1 MLNVR
6 AATLA
11 LSAFMIAAT
20 TPNAS
25 LAGPVPMAGVAFVSC
40 SSDGQLGPQEGIR
53 DIGPAHH
60 APKAVASELAYYAS
74 ADLAVLAPKGWHC
87 FGLYGSNGATL
98 IVTPEVHGS
107 ADLLQAPKPLTGPA
121 VEVSFSWSSTA
132 GRSEVAKVIARL
144 FPSERKFVDDLIA
157 EGIEPKENFPFGPYP
172 GDTVTYRS
180 STDVMFVTPADTDG
194 MGTAS
199 RLAKNGDP
207 ISGEARL
214 SPEND
219 VTVIDVRLPKA
230 MLQLVPVILSS
241 PGPSTP

>member
-1 MLNVR
+1 MLNLR
-6 AATLA
+6 AAIIA
-11 LSAFMIAAT
+11 LSAFVTVAAAA
-20 TPNAS
+20 NAS

-53 DIGPAHH
+53 DIGPAHQ
-60 APKAVASELAYYAS
+60 APKAIASELAYYAS
-74 ADLAVLAPKGWHC
+74 SDLAVLAPKGWHC

-98 IVTPEVHGS
+98 IVTPEIHGS
-107 ADLLQAPKPLTGPA
+107 ADLLVAPKPLTGPA

-144 FPSERKFVDDLIA
+144 FPSKRKYVDDVIA
-157 EGIEPKENFPFGPYP
+157 AGTEPKENFPFGPYP
-172 GDTVTYRS
+172 GDTVTHRS
-180 STDVMFVTPADTDG
+180 STDVMFVTPAGTDG

-219 VTVIDVRLPKA
+219 ATVIDVRLPKA
-230 MLQLVPVILSS
+230 MLQLIPVILAS

>member
-1 MLNVR
+1 MSNLR
-6 AATLA
+6 AATIA
-11 LSAFMIAAT
+11 LGAFALVAT
-20 TPNAS
+20 APDAS
-25 LAGPVPMAGVAFVSC
+25 VAGPVPMAGVAFVSC

-53 DIGPAHH
+53 DIGPAHR

-87 FGLYGSNGATL
+87 FGLYGSNGASL
-98 IVTPEVHGS
+98 FVTPEIHGS
-107 ADLLQAPKPLTGPA
+107 ADLLQAHKPLTGPA

-132 GRSEVAKVIARL
+132 GRSEVAKVIGRL
-144 FPSERKFVDDLIA
+144 FPSERKFVDDVIA
-157 EGIEPKENFPFGPYP
+157 AGTDPKENYPLGPYP
-172 GDTVTYRS
+172 GDTLTYRS
-180 STDVMFVTPADTDG
+180 STDVMFVTPAGSDG
-194 MGTAS
+194 MGTAR

-219 VTVIDVRLPKA
+219 ATVIDVRLPKA
-230 MLQLVPVILSS
+230 MLQLVPTILSS